1 MREKGRG
8 TRERREGYCPGE
20 RQRTALDR
28 EEMGVTLGKRQF
40 IKVQAKPCVRMRCL
54 SLIGRIN

>member
-8 TRERREGYCPGE
+8 MRERREGYCPAE

-28 EEMGVTLGKRQF
+28 EEVGLTIGKG
-40 IKVQAKPCVRMRCL
+40 
-54 SLIGRIN
+54 SL